1 MSEQQRS
8 SNRDA
13 FPATAALIDEFKHA
27 FGADQVRLVW
37 AIENG
42 NEIGKQIP
50 EPLPGKCVTAAQ
62 MVIRPKEE
70 QQEAK
75 GGRRGRGA

>member
-1 MSEQQRS
+1 MSEQQRA

-13 FPATAALIDEFKHA
+13 FPVTAGIMDEFKQA
-27 FGADQVRLVW
+27 FGADQVKLVY

-42 NEIGKQIP
+42 REIGNPIP
-50 EPLPGKCVTAAQ
+50 EPAPGRFVTAAQ